1 MIARFRTKGGEI
13 DRIMRDPNNRKVAV
27 EVKNLCSPVQGAAME
42 KFAKKVEFEKK
53 HGTVS
58 GGVVVSKSG
67 FSAKAASV
75 ARQYGIRQMKYVPPR
90 KKRKEWRLF

>member
-13 DRIMRDPNNRKVAV
+13 DRIMRDPHDRKVAV
-27 EVKNLCSPVQGAAME
+27 EVKNLSSPIQGAAME

-67 FSAKAASV
+67 FSAKAASI
-75 ARQYGIRQMKYVPPR
+75 ARKYGIKPMKYVPPR
-90 KKRKEWRLF
+90 KKRKGWSLF